1 MTSLITKKARL
12 EVFKK
17 ELITSDSVQVFQ
29 VQFTFDEEW
38 QGYAK
43 TVVFSAGPNK
53 RSVVLANDTD
63 PCTIPWEVLQTPCF
77 ELFVGVRGTN
87 DSGDVLP
94 TIWCNLGPIAPG
106 VTMGEEGQQPPT
118 PGVYDQILEVAQ
130 NAVDIAQSVRDD
142 ADEGK
147 FEGEPGPQGEP
158 GVTPHIGANNHWFIG
173 DTDTGIVA
181 EGQDGTDG
189 TNGITPHIGENG
201 NWFIGEQDTGVHAQG
216 PQGIQ
221 GIQGPPGQDGING
234 TNGQDGQDGIT
245 PHIGDNGNWY
255 IGDIDTNVHA
265 QGPQGNPG
273 TDGQNGEDGGYYQP
287 SVSDTGD
294 LAWTASKTGMPDVTG
309 TNIRGPQGVQGVQG
323 EPGQNGTDGT
333 DGENGA
339 TFTPSVSPEGVIS
352 WTNDKQLDNPE
363 SVNIKGPQGTRGENG
378 YYFTPDVSQTGNLSW
393 TNNGGLQNPST
404 VNIKGPQ
411 GEPGKTPEKG
421 VDYWTEADKQEI
433 VAATVAA
440 LPVYNGEVQDVG

>member
-1 MTSLITKKARL
+1 MTSLITKKATLR
-12 EVFKK
+12 VFKK

-29 VQFTFDEEW
+29 VQFTFDDEW

-147 FEGEPGPQGEP
+147 FDGEPGPQGEP

-189 TNGITPHIGENG
+189 TNGITPRIGENG
-201 NWFIGEQDTGVHAQG
+201 NWFIGEQDTG
-216 PQGIQ
+216 
-221 GIQGPPGQDGING
+221 
-234 TNGQDGQDGIT
+234 
-245 PHIGDNGNWY
+245 
-255 IGDIDTNVHA
+255 VHA

-294 LAWTASKTGMPDVTG
+294 LTWTASKTGMPDVTG
-309 TNIRGPQGVQGVQG
+309 TNIRGPQGK
-323 EPGQNGTDGT
+323 PGQNGTDGT

-352 WTNDKQLDNPE
+352 WTNDKQLANPE
-363 SVNIKGPQGTRGENG
+363 SVNIKGSQGERGENG
-378 YYFTPDVSQTGNLSW
+378 YYFTPDVSQTGDLSW

-433 VAATVAA
+433 VAETIAA
-440 LPVYNGEVQDVG
+440 LPVYNGEVQGGA